1 MKYRYLSIFLLIL
14 IFSVGAVCAHDNS
27 TDESSVIAASSDDV
41 VSIDSNIDVLQD
53 NESDEFKSFSIDD
66 SNFNSYF
73 DENGTI
79 LESANISDYSEIILG
94 NISNHVM
101 VFDKILTI
109 IPNNDSVLTNVG
121 ITFNAGSDNSIIK
134 GLTFQNTN
142 GVAALTIFNASDI
155 LILDNVFS
163 VSSGD
168 ADGLIAISADYAKNL
183 LFSSNNVT
191 YSAKSNGTAGKYA
204 NAIRITNSDNANI
217 YDNRFRI
224 NVSSVDVSWN
234 EIPAASG
241 NWVSDSISEGIVV
254 KDSNNVTISLN
265 MVFLNA
271 TDIVTAYGYDTV
283 YVVDI
288 NNCTDSYFG
297 SNYVVAQGQDYI
309 YGLIASG
316 DNLNITTNS
325 IIVQSLL
332 NYANGIDIEGPADV
346 TVENN
351 LIAAIAPEVAY
362 AVYSAMSNGNV
373 TAKFNNNTI
382 NAKAYAAFG
391 MELGGTVT
399 YVGNNN
405 ITVLGNHTTGIAS
418 NAADLT
424 IVENNIN
431 ITGSGV
437 GNKYVWDSFGVDN
450 VAILSKNN
458 NVCIKDNNITAKEN
472 GIKLSDSNV
481 TIEGNDVVVEDTGL
495 DDSYAISVSD
505 STNVVI
511 NNNTVDFTGKTNGTF
526 GNAAL
531 SVDGSSVKSI
541 DENTFNI
548 AIPSV
553 DVEWP
558 EIPAGS
564 GNYVRVPVSEGI
576 VLKNDTNL
584 VFSTNNVILNAT
596 DVVTAWGYDTIY
608 VVDVDSDDAVV
619 DNNIIVAD
627 GADYVYGIIISGDN
641 FTVSNNAIQVESN
654 NYANGIDVE
663 GPAEGIVDSNVIAL
677 TSPTVAYG
685 IYAAMSN
692 GNVSVDYTN
701 NTIRADS
708 YAAFGMEL
716 GGIETNVGYNT
727 IELNGNYTT
736 GIAANLDSLIINDNE
751 IIVNG
756 SGVGNEYV
764 WDGFGV
770 DNVAIKAINGNVAIS
785 YNNITSTGKGLFIT
799 KSNLT
804 AERNTITVNDNGL
817 ADSYGIY
824 VFDSS
829 DVLII
834 NNGINFTGNTNGT
847 FVNNALYVADSD
859 VDAIEENTF
868 DIAIPSVDVEWPEI
882 PAGSGNYVRVPVSEG
897 IVLKNDTN
905 LVFSTNNVIL
915 NATDVVT
922 AWGYDT
928 IYVVD
933 VDSDD
938 AVIDNNIIVANGA
951 DYVYGIIVSGSN
963 FTVCDNVIQA
973 ESDYYTNGI
982 DVEGPADGIVVN
994 NVIALS
1000 SPTAA
1005 YGIYAAMSNGNVTVG
1020 YSNNTIRAES
1030 YAAFGMELGGINASV
1045 SDNVIEL
1052 IGNYTTGI
1060 AARVTNLGVIGNN
1073 ITVSGSGKGDMYF
1086 WDSFGVDNVA
1096 IKIVGGLTIIENNTI
1111 DAAVNGIVVSGANL
1125 TIVGNDVVVEDI
1137 GLDDSYAISVS
1148 ECADVKIAENTID
1161 YTGKTNSTFVNNA
1174 LYVADSDVDA
1184 IEENTFDIAIPSVD
1198 VNWREIP
1205 ATSGNWVSAPV
1216 SEGIVLD
1223 NVTDLAFSDN
1233 IINLNGTDIITAAGY
1248 DTIYVIDVK
1257 ADNAVIDANTITA
1270 MGKDYIYGIIIKGKD
1285 FTISNNL
1292 IDVES
1297 DSTYADGIDI
1307 EPVSSGV
1314 VDNNKIT
1321 VKAPEVVYGI
1331 YTAMD
1336 WYDYE
1341 YSDAIDYTNNLIDAE
1356 SNAVYAMSLYG
1367 SEANIADNTLVLDGN
1382 YTMGI
1387 VSMMMDDVTTITGND
1402 ITANG
1407 LKDDTAKTGDM
1418 VDAQTVGIFTM
1429 SESQVHNNIITSAG
1443 NYTVVNSAS
1452 DSEITYNY
1460 LVSKELLGDES
1471 VRDTLNDSL
1480 VENNIPVANA
1490 TNYNLT
1496 NDTFYLFFDENGI
1509 LRNNITSESLT
1520 FIGEFSEV
1528 GPWIGI
1534 DRPIKLL
1541 SDNATL
1547 NDIAFIINSDNVTI
1561 DGFNFISENMSNLIE
1576 IFNADNVSV
1585 INNNFDVTGV
1595 EDDDNAVIRLIQS
1608 DNVVI
1613 DNNKIDFAVETNDTI
1628 SNNIISSEYSDNV
1641 VVTNN
1646 NITADIPARPINW
1659 TSGQVL
1665 SDVMSFIN
1673 SDNVRLEDNNILIS
1687 SNDQTSPYDTVY
1699 GVHITG
1705 ENATII
1711 NNEIEL
1717 TDAPYGYG
1725 IVVAGK
1731 DFTIGDNNITV
1742 GQDKDY
1748 ACAIDIE
1755 SNSNGNITDNNI
1767 NVAGVSSYGIYT
1779 ANWGGDVQTDIVG
1792 NNINASGNSVFG
1804 LSLSGSEAIV
1814 ENNNITTTGN
1824 FTTGVACDVDIISI
1838 ANNTIV
1844 ADASNEGTPLGYDTM
1859 GIETTGVHIVGGCA
1873 IVENNNITTTGE
1885 YAVDAMGTGSVTD
1898 NYLISANFTGDA
1910 SVNYIADDTFVYN
1923 NTPTQYKIFLSTE
1936 DVVMYYKNGT
1946 RFVVKVLDGQGN
1958 PLANES
1964 VSITINGIV
1973 YNRTTNENGTTSIAI
1988 NLNPGNYTV
1997 PVSYIGS
2004 GNCSNATVE
2013 NTITVLSTIY
2023 GNDLVK
2029 MFRNESQYYA
2039 TFLDG
2044 QGNPLASGTMVRFN
2058 INGVMYDRRVNENG
2072 TAKLNINLRQGTYVL
2087 TAYHPNGEMHSNNI
2101 TVLSTIVSTDLVKY
2115 YRNGSQYVVTILGAD
2130 GKAVG
2135 AGVNVTFNINGV
2147 MYTRQTNASGQA
2159 KLNINLGPGN
2169 YTITAIYKEC
2179 MVSNNIEVLPVLFA
2193 DDLVKKYG
2201 TSDQFRALLL
2211 DGQGKPFFNQTI
2223 TFNING
2229 VFYTRL
2235 TNADGYATLNIR
2247 LGAAKD
2253 TYIITSSYNGTS
2265 ISNKIYIVD

>member
-224 NVSSVDVSWN
+224 NVSSVDVFWN

-241 NWVSDSISEGIVV
+241 NWVSDPISEGIVV

-316 DNLNITTNS
+316 DNLNITTNL
-325 IIVQSLL
+325 IIVRSLL

-373 TAKFNNNTI
+373 TTKFNNNTI

-431 ITGSGV
+431 ITGSGM
-437 GNKYVWDSFGVDN
+437 GNKYVEDSFGVDN

-526 GNAAL
+526 DNAAL

-564 GNYVRVPVSEGI
+564 GNYVRVPVSQAI
-576 VLKNDTNL
+576 VFKNDTGL
-584 VFSTNNVILNAT
+584 VFSNNMVNLNAT

-619 DNNIIVAD
+619 DNNIIVA
-627 GADYVYGIIISGDN
+627 
-641 FTVSNNAIQVESN
+641 
-654 NYANGIDVE
+654 
-663 GPAEGIVDSNVIAL
+663 
-677 TSPTVAYG
+677 
-685 IYAAMSN
+685 
-692 GNVSVDYTN
+692 
-701 NTIRADS
+701 
-708 YAAFGMEL
+708 
-716 GGIETNVGYNT
+716 
-727 IELNGNYTT
+727 
-736 GIAANLDSLIINDNE
+736 
-751 IIVNG
+751 
-756 SGVGNEYV
+756 
-764 WDGFGV
+764 
-770 DNVAIKAINGNVAIS
+770 
-785 YNNITSTGKGLFIT
+785 
-799 KSNLT
+799 
-804 AERNTITVNDNGL
+804 
-817 ADSYGIY
+817 
-824 VFDSS
+824 
-829 DVLII
+829 
-834 NNGINFTGNTNGT
+834 
-847 FVNNALYVADSD
+847 
-859 VDAIEENTF
+859 
-868 DIAIPSVDVEWPEI
+868 
-882 PAGSGNYVRVPVSEG
+882 
-897 IVLKNDTN
+897 
-905 LVFSTNNVIL
+905 
-915 NATDVVT
+915 
-922 AWGYDT
+922 
-928 IYVVD
+928 
-933 VDSDD
+933 
-938 AVIDNNIIVANGA
+938 NGA
-951 DYVYGIIVSGSN
+951 DYVYGIIVSGNN

-982 DVEGPADGIVVN
+982 DVEGPAEGIVVN

-1020 YSNNTIRAES
+1020 YSNNSIRAES

-1060 AARVTNLGVIGNN
+1060 VARVTNLGVIGNN
-1073 ITVSGSGKGDMYF
+1073 ITVNGSGKGDMYF
-1086 WDSFGVDNVA
+1086 QDSFGVDNVA
-1096 IKIVGGLTIIENNTI
+1096 IKVLGGLAIIENNTI
-1111 DAAVNGIVVSGANL
+1111 DAAGNGIVVSGANL
-1125 TIVGNDVVVEDI
+1125 TIVGNDVVVEDT

-1174 LYVADSDVDA
+1174 LYVADSSVETIDR
-1184 IEENTFDIAIPSVD
+1184 NTFDIAIPSVD

-1223 NVTDLAFSDN
+1223 NVTDLAFCDN

-1314 VDNNKIT
+1314 VDNNEIT

-1367 SEANIADNTLVLDGN
+1367 SEANIADNTLVLNGN
-1382 YTMGI
+1382 YTMGV

-1496 NDTFYLFFDENGI
+1496 NDTFYLFFDENG

-1528 GPWIGI
+1528 GPWIVI

-1561 DGFNFISENMSNLIE
+1561 DGFNFISENRADLIE

-1946 RFVVKVLDGQGN
+1946 RFVVKLLDGQGN

-2058 INGVMYDRRVNENG
+2058 INGIMYDRRVNENG

-2135 AGVNVTFNINGV
+2135 AGENVTFNINGV

-2193 DDLVKKYG
+2193 NDLVKKYG